1 MLDHT
6 IRDTVLAVAQVSC
19 SRCGSTAPGLA
30 GAPLPGPVGRAVL
43 DHACAAC
50 WKEWLGAQ
58 VILINEQGLSP
69 ANPEHFD
76 FLVEQMKTFL
86 NLREPS

>member
-1 MLDHT
+1 MADH
-6 IRDTVLAVAQVSC
+6 V
-19 SRCGSTAPGLA
+19 
-30 GAPLPGPVGRAVL
+30 
-43 DHACAAC
+43 CAAC

-69 ANPEHFD
+69 ANPEHFG

-86 NLREPS
+86 NLREQS